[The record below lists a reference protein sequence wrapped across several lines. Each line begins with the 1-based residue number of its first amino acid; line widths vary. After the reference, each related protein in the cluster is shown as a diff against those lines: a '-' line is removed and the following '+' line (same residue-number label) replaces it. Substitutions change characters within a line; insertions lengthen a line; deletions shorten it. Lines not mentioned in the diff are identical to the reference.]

1 MIPASRLIALAS
13 VSVVL
18 ASCQNG
24 QNPFKK
30 SSGGGGGDPYVMNY
44 PSDGGYNPYPDQPGR
59 LAGAAPS
66 YETPVAPAEADPYA
80 FNAAGHTPP
89 KSTPSSSGTTSRKTV
104 AGSSSSKPKSGTSS
118 KPKTTTAKKSTG
130 SSSHTVAKGDTLY
143 GIALKNK
150 TTVAKIKSLNGL
162 KSDLIRPGQKLKLR

>member
-1 MIPASRLIALAS
+1 MIPARRLLALAS
-13 VSVVL
+13 ASVILV
-18 ASCQNG
+18 SCQNG

-30 SSGGGGGDPYVMNY
+30 SSGGNDPYVMNY

-59 LAGAAPS
+59 LSGSAPS

-80 FNAAGHTPP
+80 FKAASQTPP
-89 KSTPSSSGTTSRKTV
+89 KTTTTSSSSSTPRKTV
-104 AGSSSSKPKSGTSS
+104 ASSSSKSKSSTSS
-118 KPKTTTAKKSTG
+118 KSKTTAKKSTG
-130 SSSHTVAKGDTLY
+130 SSSHTVTKGDTLY

-162 KSDLIRPGQKLKLR
+162 KSDLIRPGQRLKVR

>member
-1 MIPASRLIALAS
+1 MIPARRLLALAS
-13 VSVVL
+13 ASVILV
-18 ASCQNG
+18 SCQNG

-30 SSGGGGGDPYVMNY
+30 TSSGGNDPYVMNY

-80 FNAAGHTPP
+80 FNAASHTPP
-89 KSTPSSSGTTSRKTV
+89 KTTTTSSPSSTARKTV
-104 AGSSSSKPKSGTSS
+104 ASSSSKPKSSTTSS
-118 KPKTTTAKKSTG
+118 KSRPPAKKSSG
-130 SSSHTVAKGDTLY
+130 SSSHTVTKGDTLY

-162 KSDLIRPGQKLKLR
+162 KSDLIRPGQRLKLR

>member
-1 MIPASRLIALAS
+1 MIPARRLLALAS
-13 VSVVL
+13 ASVILV
-18 ASCQNG
+18 SCQNG

-30 SSGGGGGDPYVMNY
+30 SSGGGNDPYVMNY

-59 LAGAAPS
+59 LAGSAPS

-80 FNAAGHTPP
+80 FNAASHTPP
-89 KSTPSSSGTTSRKTV
+89 KTTTSSSSAPRKTV
-104 AGSSSSKPKSGTSS
+104 ASSSSKPKSSTSS
-118 KPKTTTAKKSTG
+118 KSRTTAKKSSG
-130 SSSHTVAKGDTLY
+130 SSSHTVARGDTLY

>member
-1 MIPASRLIALAS
+1 MIPARRLLALAS
-13 VSVVL
+13 ASVILV
-18 ASCQNG
+18 SCQNG

-30 SSGGGGGDPYVMNY
+30 SSGGNDPYVMNY

-59 LAGAAPS
+59 LSGSAPS

-80 FNAAGHTPP
+80 FKAASQTPP
-89 KSTPSSSGTTSRKTV
+89 KTTSSSSSTPRKTV
-104 AGSSSSKPKSGTSS
+104 ASSSRPKSSVSS
-118 KPKTTTAKKSTG
+118 QSRTTAKKSTG
-130 SSSHTVAKGDTLY
+130 SSSHTVVRGDTLY

-162 KSDLIRPGQKLKLR
+162 KSDLIRPGQRLKVR